1 MISGLLGFV
10 KSIYYSV
17 AGVGSFFTMLFRY
30 IGNLF
35 SLVGYVTHIFIDKYV
50 GFLPSSLA
58 ALLVAL
64 LIALLALKVLGR
76 E

>member
-1 MISGLLGFV
+1 MISGILGFI

-17 AGVGSFFTMLFRY
+17 QGVGTFFVMLFRY

-35 SLVGYVTHIFIDKYV
+35 SLVGYVMHIFMDKYI

-64 LIALLALKVLGR
+64 LVALLALKVLGR